1 MSAHVVC
8 GLIGNVVGTTHI
20 SANEAGHFDVKEE
33 EDFTHIINNDNWYD
47 TLVEF
52 DKLLKKLN

>member
-33 EDFTHIINNDNWYD
+33 EDFIHIINNDTIVNNMKD
-47 TLVEF
+47 DNGV
-52 DKLLKKLN
+52 